1 MAKKKSADLFDDAPE
16 AAQQPVNKTAKKAA
30 PKKAKTQAK
39 PDATKPEGK
48 GYSAADI
55 EVLEGLEPVRRRPG
69 MYIGGTDGRA
79 MHHLFAE
86 VIDNSMDEAVAGHAG
101 FIEVDMQAGNR
112 LSVRDNGRGI
122 PVDPHPKFKDKSALE
137 VIMTTLHAGGK
148 FGGDAYDTSGGL
160 HGVGVSV
167 VNALSSELIVEVA
180 RDQKLH
186 RQEFSRGLAQGKV
199 EKVGDAKNKRGTTVS
214 FVPDEEIFG
223 KTQFDAAR
231 VYSMAKAKAYLF
243 GGVEIRWQCDPALI
257 KDEDKCPAQDV
268 LKFPN
273 GLQDYLEEQI
283 GGRAVVTPQPFAG
296 KVQKEGGHGSVEWA
310 VTWVAAGIGNADGMN
325 ASYCNTVP
333 TPEGGTH
340 EQGMRSALT
349 KGLKAYGDRINNKK
363 ANIITGE
370 DVMGTAAALVS
381 VFVREPEFQ
390 GQTKDKLATPEAAKI
405 VETTL
410 RDHFEHYLTSAP
422 AEADKLL
429 GWVIDRADERVRRR
443 QEKEVSR
450 KSAVRKL
457 RLPGKLADCSQNSSE
472 GAELFIVEGDSAG
485 GSAKQGRNRK
495 NQAILPLRGKILN
508 VANATATK
516 MQQSQQIADLV
527 LALGC
532 GMGPSYDE
540 ARLRYEKII
549 IMTDA
554 DVDGAHIAAL
564 LVTFFHEQMPD
575 LIKQGHLYI
584 AVPPLYRLA
593 QGAKTFYARDDE
605 HREELLKTEFRANAK
620 VDVSRFKG
628 LGEMLP
634 AQLKETTMMPDKR
647 TLLQVHI
654 PEDESKATEKAVK
667 DLMGN
672 KPELR
677 FKFIQENAA
686 FAGEDVLDI

>member
-1 MAKKKSADLFDDAPE
+1 M
-16 AAQQPVNKTAKKAA
+16 
-30 PKKAKTQAK
+30 
-39 PDATKPEGK
+39 
-48 GYSAADI
+48 
-55 EVLEGLEPVRRRPG
+55 
-69 MYIGGTDGRA
+69 
-79 MHHLFAE
+79 
-86 VIDNSMDEAVAGHAG
+86 
-101 FIEVDMQAGNR
+101 
-112 LSVRDNGRGI
+112 
-122 PVDPHPKFKDKSALE
+122 
-137 VIMTTLHAGGK
+137 
-148 FGGDAYDTSGGL
+148 
-160 HGVGVSV
+160 
-167 VNALSSELIVEVA
+167 
-180 RDQKLH
+180 
-186 RQEFSRGLAQGKV
+186 
-199 EKVGDAKNKRGTTVS
+199 
-214 FVPDEEIFG
+214 
-223 KTQFDAAR
+223 
-231 VYSMAKAKAYLF
+231 
-243 GGVEIRWQCDPALI
+243 
-257 KDEDKCPAQDV
+257 
-268 LKFPN
+268 
-273 GLQDYLEEQI
+273 EEQI

-296 KVQKEGGHGSVEWA
+296 KVQKTGGHGSCEWA

-340 EQGMRSALT
+340 EQGMRAALT

-363 ANIITGE
+363 AGIITGE

-422 AEADKLL
+422 ADADKLL
-429 GWVIDRADERVRRR
+429 GWVIDRAEERVKRR

-508 VANATATK
+508 VANATAAK

-532 GMGPSYDE
+532 GMGASYDE

-564 LVTFFHEQMPD
+564 LVTFFHEQMPE
-575 LIKQGHLYI
+575 LIRQGHLYI

-620 VDVSRFKG
+620 VDISRFKG

-634 AQLKETTMMPDKR
+634 AQLKETTMLPGKR

-654 PEDESKATEKAVK
+654 PDEESKATEKAVK

-686 FAGEDVLDI
+686 FAGEDLLDI

>member
-1 MAKKKSADLFDDAPE
+1 MAKKKSADLFDEAP
-16 AAQQPVNKTAKKAA
+16 APKATAKKSA
-30 PKKAKTQAK
+30 AKTKK
-39 PDATKPEGK
+39 PSEK

-69 MYIGGTDGRA
+69 MYIGGTDSRA

-86 VIDNSMDEAVAGHAG
+86 VIDNSMDEAVAGHAS
-101 FIEVDMQAGNR
+101 FIEVEFMEGNR

-122 PVDPHPKFKDKSALE
+122 PVDPHPKYKDKSALE

-148 FGGDAYDTSGGL
+148 FGGEAYDTSGGL

-167 VNALSSELIVEVA
+167 VNALASELVVEVA
-180 RDQKLH
+180 RDQQLH
-186 RQEFSRGLAQGKV
+186 RQEFSRGLAKGKV
-199 EKVGDAKNKRGTTVS
+199 KKVGEAKNKRGTTVS
-214 FVPDEEIFG
+214 FVPDEDIFG
-223 KTQFDAAR
+223 KIQFDPAR
-231 VYSMAKAKAYLF
+231 LYSMAKAKAYLF
-243 GGVEIRWQCDPALI
+243 GGVEIRWKCDPSLI
-257 KDEDKCPAQDV
+257 KDEEKCPSEDT

-283 GGRAVVTPQPFAG
+283 GGRAVVTPLPFAG
-296 KVQKEGGHGSVEWA
+296 KVQKTGGHGSVEWA

-340 EQGMRSALT
+340 EQGMRAALT

-363 ANIITGE
+363 ASIITGE

-422 AEADKLL
+422 ADADKLL
-429 GWVIDRADERVRRR
+429 GWVIDRAEERVRRR

-457 RLPGKLADCSQNSSE
+457 RLPGKLADCSQKASE

-508 VANATATK
+508 VANATQAK

-532 GMGPSYDE
+532 GMGASYDE

-575 LIKQGHLYI
+575 LIRQGHLYI

-634 AQLKETTMMPDKR
+634 AQLKETTMMPGSR
-647 TLLQVHI
+647 TLLQVEI
-654 PEDESKATEKAVK
+654 PEEESKATAKTVK

-672 KPELR
+672 KPEMR

-686 FAGEDVLDI
+686 FAGEDMLDI

>member
-1 MAKKKSADLFDDAPE
+1 MAKKKSADLFDDTPAATSDTKMPAKQKKAP
-16 AAQQPVNKTAKKAA
+16 VKKAA
-30 PKKAKTQAK
+30 
-39 PDATKPEGK
+39 EK

-86 VIDNSMDEAVAGHAG
+86 VIDNSMDEAVAGHAT
-101 FIEVDMQAGNR
+101 FIEVEMMAGNR

-122 PVDPHPKFKDKSALE
+122 PVDPHPKYKDKSALE

-167 VNALSSELIVEVA
+167 VNALASDLIVEVA
-180 RDQKLH
+180 RDQQMH
-186 RQEFSRGLAQGKV
+186 RQTFSRGLAQGKV
-199 EKVGDAKNKRGTTVS
+199 EKIGEAKNKRGTTVS

-223 KTQFDAAR
+223 KIQFDPAR
-231 VYSMAKAKAYLF
+231 LYAMAKAKAYLF
-243 GGVEIRWQCDPALI
+243 GGVEIRWRCDPALI
-257 KDEDKCPAQDV
+257 KDQEKCPPEDT

-296 KVQKEGGHGSVEWA
+296 KVQKTGGHGSCEWA

-340 EQGMRSALT
+340 EQGMRAALT

-363 ANIITGE
+363 AGMITGE

-390 GQTKDKLATPEAAKI
+390 GQTKDKLATPEAARI

-422 AEADKLL
+422 ADADKLL
-429 GWVIDRADERVRRR
+429 GWVIDRAEERVKRR

-485 GSAKQGRNRK
+485 GSAKQGRNRR

-508 VANATATK
+508 VANATQTK

-532 GMGPSYDE
+532 GMGASYDE

-575 LIKQGHLYI
+575 LIRQGHLYI

-593 QGAKTFYARDDE
+593 QGAKTFYARDDA

-620 VDVSRFKG
+620 VDISRFKG

-634 AQLKETTMMPDKR
+634 AQLKETTMLPGSR

-654 PEDESKATEKAVK
+654 PDEESKATEKAVK

-686 FAGEDVLDI
+686 FAGEDMLDI

>member
-1 MAKKKSADLFDDAPE
+1 MAKKKSADLFGDAPAE
-16 AAQQPVNKTAKKAA
+16 KKPA
-30 PKKAKTQAK
+30 PKSAAKSKTKAS
-39 PDATKPEGK
+39 EK

-69 MYIGGTDGRA
+69 MYIGGTDSRA

-86 VIDNSMDEAVAGHAG
+86 VIDNSMDEAVAGYAS
-101 FIEVDMQAGNR
+101 FIEVELMDGNR

-122 PVDPHPKFKDKSALE
+122 PIDPHPKYKDKSALE

-167 VNALSSELIVEVA
+167 VNALASDLVVEVT
-180 RDQKLH
+180 RDQQMH
-186 RQEFSRGLAQGKV
+186 RQAFSRGLAQGKI
-199 EKVGDAKNKRGTTVS
+199 ENIGEAKNKRGTTVI
-214 FVPDEEIFG
+214 FVPDEDIFG
-223 KTQFDAAR
+223 KIIFDPAR
-231 VYSMAKAKAYLF
+231 LYAMAKAKAYLF
-243 GGVEIRWQCDPALI
+243 GGVEIRWKCDPSLI
-257 KDEDKCPAQDV
+257 KDADKCPSEDV

-283 GGRAVVTPQPFAG
+283 GGRAVVTPQAFAG
-296 KVQKEGGHGSVEWA
+296 KVQKEGGHGSCEWA

-340 EQGMRSALT
+340 EQGMRAALT

-363 ANIITGE
+363 AAMITGE

-405 VETTL
+405 VENTL

-422 AEADKLL
+422 ADADKLL
-429 GWVIDRADERVRRR
+429 GWVIDRAEERVRRR

-508 VANATATK
+508 VANATASK

-549 IMTDA
+549 VMTDA

-575 LIKQGHLYI
+575 LIRQGHLYI

-605 HREELLKTEFRANAK
+605 HREELLRTEFRSNAK
-620 VDVSRFKG
+620 VDISRFKG

-634 AQLKETTMMPDKR
+634 AQLKETTMLPGKR

-654 PEDESKATEKAVK
+654 PDDESKATAKAVK

-686 FAGEDVLDI
+686 FAGDDMLDI

>member
-1 MAKKKSADLFDDAPE
+1 
-16 AAQQPVNKTAKKAA
+16 V
-30 PKKAKTQAK
+30 
-39 PDATKPEGK
+39 
-48 GYSAADI
+48 
-55 EVLEGLEPVRRRPG
+55 
-69 MYIGGTDGRA
+69 
-79 MHHLFAE
+79 
-86 VIDNSMDEAVAGHAG
+86 
-101 FIEVDMQAGNR
+101 
-112 LSVRDNGRGI
+112 
-122 PVDPHPKFKDKSALE
+122 
-137 VIMTTLHAGGK
+137 
-148 FGGDAYDTSGGL
+148 
-160 HGVGVSV
+160 
-167 VNALSSELIVEVA
+167 VEVA
-180 RDQKLH
+180 RDQQLH
-186 RQEFSRGLAQGKV
+186 RQEFSRGLSQGKV
-199 EKVGDAKNKRGTTVS
+199 QKVGEAKNKRGTTVS
-214 FVPDEEIFG
+214 FVPDEDIFG
-223 KTQFDAAR
+223 KIQFDAAR
-231 VYSMAKAKAYLF
+231 LYAMAKAKAYLF
-243 GGVEIRWQCDPALI
+243 GGVEIRWKCDPSLI
-257 KDEDKCPAQDV
+257 KDQEKCPTEDT

-296 KVQKEGGHGSVEWA
+296 KVQKTGGHGSCEWA

-340 EQGMRSALT
+340 EQGMRAALT

-363 ANIITGE
+363 AGIITGE

-422 AEADKLL
+422 ADADKLL
-429 GWVIDRADERVRRR
+429 GWVIDRAEERVKRR

-508 VANATATK
+508 VANATAAK

-532 GMGPSYDE
+532 GMGTSYDE

-564 LVTFFHEQMPD
+564 LVTFFHEQMPE
-575 LIKQGHLYI
+575 LIRQGHLFI

-620 VDVSRFKG
+620 VDISRFKG

-634 AQLKETTMMPDKR
+634 AQLKETTMLPGKR

-654 PEDESKATEKAVK
+654 PDEESKATEKAVK

-686 FAGEDVLDI
+686 FAGEDLLDI

>member
-1 MAKKKSADLFDDAPE
+1 MASKDLFGETAGAAKK
-16 AAQQPVNKTAKKAA
+16 TKAA
-30 PKKAKTQAK
+30 EKT
-39 PDATKPEGK
+39 
-48 GYSAADI
+48 YSAADI

-69 MYIGGTDGRA
+69 MYIGGTDSRA

-86 VIDNSMDEAVAGHAG
+86 VIDNSMDEAVAGYAS
-101 FIEVDMQAGNR
+101 FIEVEYLPGNR
-112 LSVRDNGRGI
+112 LSIRDNGRGI
-122 PVDPHPKFKDKSALE
+122 PVDPHPKYKDKSALE

-148 FGGDAYDTSGGL
+148 FGGEAYDTSGGL

-167 VNALSSELIVEVA
+167 VNALASQLVVDVA
-180 RDQKLH
+180 REQTLH
-186 RQEFSRGLAQGKV
+186 RQEFSRGIAQGKLQKIG
-199 EKVGDAKNKRGTTVS
+199 EAKNKRGTTVS
-214 FVPDEEIFG
+214 FVPDTEIFG
-223 KTQFDAAR
+223 KIQFDAAR
-231 VYSMAKAKAYLF
+231 LYAMAKAKAYLF
-243 GGVEIRWQCDPALI
+243 GGVEIRWKCDPSLI
-257 KDEDKCPAQDV
+257 KDADKEKEKCPAEDV

-273 GLQDYLEEQI
+273 GLQDYLEEQV
-283 GGRAVVTPQPFAG
+283 GGRATVTPHVFAG
-296 KVQKEGGHGSVEWA
+296 KVQKEGGHGSCEWA

-340 EQGMRSALT
+340 EQGMRAALT
-349 KGLKAYGDRINNKK
+349 KGLKAYGERINNKK
-363 ANIITGE
+363 ASVITGE

-405 VETTL
+405 VENTL

-422 AEADKLL
+422 ADADKLL
-429 GWVIDRADERVRRR
+429 GWVIDRAEERVRRR

-472 GAELFIVEGDSAG
+472 GAEIFIVEGDSAG

-508 VANATATK
+508 VANATQAK

-532 GMGPSYDE
+532 GMGGSYDE
-540 ARLRYEKII
+540 ARLRYEKVI

-575 LIKQGHLYI
+575 LIRQGHLYI

-605 HREELLKTEFRANAK
+605 HREELLRTEFRANAK

-634 AQLKETTMMPDKR
+634 AQLKETTMLPGKR
-647 TLLQVHI
+647 TLLQVQI
-654 PEDESKATEKAVK
+654 PDEESKATAKAVT

-686 FAGEDVLDI
+686 FAGEELLDI

>member
-1 MAKKKSADLFDDAPE
+1 MASKDLFGETAGAAKK
-16 AAQQPVNKTAKKAA
+16 TKAA
-30 PKKAKTQAK
+30 EKT
-39 PDATKPEGK
+39 
-48 GYSAADI
+48 YSAADI

-69 MYIGGTDGRA
+69 MYIGGTDSRA

-86 VIDNSMDEAVAGHAG
+86 VIDNSMDEAVAGYAS
-101 FIEVDMQAGNR
+101 FIEVEYLPGNR
-112 LSVRDNGRGI
+112 LSIRDNGRGI
-122 PVDPHPKFKDKSALE
+122 PVDPHPKYKDKSALE

-148 FGGDAYDTSGGL
+148 FGGEAYDTSGGL

-167 VNALSSELIVEVA
+167 VNALASQLVVDVA
-180 RDQKLH
+180 REQTLH
-186 RQEFSRGLAQGKV
+186 RQEFSRGIAQGKLQKIG
-199 EKVGDAKNKRGTTVS
+199 EAKNKRGTTVS
-214 FVPDEEIFG
+214 FVPDTEIFG
-223 KTQFDAAR
+223 KIQFDAAR
-231 VYSMAKAKAYLF
+231 LYAMAKAKAYLF
-243 GGVEIRWQCDPALI
+243 GGVEIRWKCDPSLI
-257 KDEDKCPAQDV
+257 KDADKEKEKCPAEDV

-273 GLQDYLEEQI
+273 GLQDYLEEQV
-283 GGRAVVTPQPFAG
+283 GGRATVTPHVFAG
-296 KVQKEGGHGSVEWA
+296 KVQKEGGHGSCEWA

-340 EQGMRSALT
+340 EQGMRAALT
-349 KGLKAYGDRINNKK
+349 KGLKAYGERINNKK
-363 ANIITGE
+363 ASVITGE

-405 VETTL
+405 VENTL

-422 AEADKLL
+422 ADADKLL
-429 GWVIDRADERVRRR
+429 GWVIDRAEERVRRR

-472 GAELFIVEGDSAG
+472 GAEIFIVEGDSAG

-508 VANATATK
+508 VANATQAK

-532 GMGPSYDE
+532 GMGSSYDE
-540 ARLRYEKII
+540 ARLRYEKVI

-575 LIKQGHLYI
+575 LIRQGHLYI

-605 HREELLKTEFRANAK
+605 HREELLRTEFRANAK

-634 AQLKETTMMPDKR
+634 AQLKETTMLPGKR
-647 TLLQVHI
+647 TLLQVQI
-654 PEDESKATEKAVK
+654 PDEESKATAKAVT

-686 FAGEDVLDI
+686 FAGEELLDI

>member
-1 MAKKKSADLFDDAPE
+1 MAKKKSADLFDEAPV
-16 AAQQPVNKTAKKAA
+16 AKATAKKSAA
-30 PKKAKTQAK
+30 RPKKNA
-39 PDATKPEGK
+39 EK

-69 MYIGGTDGRA
+69 MYIGGTDSRA

-86 VIDNSMDEAVAGHAG
+86 VIDNSMDEAVAGHAS
-101 FIEVDMQAGNR
+101 FIEVEFMEGNR

-122 PVDPHPKFKDKSALE
+122 PVDPHPKYKDKSALE

-148 FGGDAYDTSGGL
+148 FGGEAYDTSGGL

-167 VNALSSELIVEVA
+167 VNALASDLVVEVA
-180 RDQKLH
+180 RDQTLH
-186 RQEFSRGLAQGKV
+186 QQEFSRGLAKGKMK
-199 EKVGDAKNKRGTTVS
+199 KVGEAKNKRGTTVS
-214 FVPDEEIFG
+214 FVPDEDIFG
-223 KTQFDAAR
+223 KIQFDPAR
-231 VYSMAKAKAYLF
+231 LYSMAKAKAYLF
-243 GGVEIRWQCDPALI
+243 GGVEIRWRCDPSLI
-257 KDEDKCPAQDV
+257 KDEEKCPAEDT

-283 GGRAVVTPQPFAG
+283 GGRAVVTPQAFAG
-296 KVQKEGGHGSVEWA
+296 KVQKTGGHGSVEWA

-340 EQGMRSALT
+340 EQGMRAALT

-422 AEADKLL
+422 ADADKLL
-429 GWVIDRADERVRRR
+429 GWVIDRAEERVRRR

-457 RLPGKLADCSQNSSE
+457 RLPGKLADCSQKASE

-508 VANATATK
+508 VANATQAK

-532 GMGPSYDE
+532 GMGASYDE

-575 LIKQGHLYI
+575 LIRQGHLYI

-634 AQLKETTMMPDKR
+634 AQLKETTMMPGSR
-647 TLLQVHI
+647 TLLQVEI
-654 PEDESKATEKAVK
+654 PEEESKATAKTVK

-686 FAGEDVLDI
+686 FAGEDMLDI

>member
-1 MAKKKSADLFDDAPE
+1 MASKDLFGDNPAPKSKKKASAE
-16 AAQQPVNKTAKKAA
+16 KT
-30 PKKAKTQAK
+30 
-39 PDATKPEGK
+39 
-48 GYSAADI
+48 YSAADI

-86 VIDNSMDEAVAGHAG
+86 VIDNSMDEAVAGHAS
-101 FIEVDMQAGNR
+101 FIEVELKPGNL

-122 PVDPHPKFKDKSALE
+122 PVDPHPKYKDKSALE

-167 VNALSSELIVEVA
+167 VNALASELVVDVA
-180 RDQKLH
+180 REQKLH
-186 RQEFSRGLAQGKV
+186 RQEFSRGIAKGKV
-199 EKVGDAKNKRGTTVS
+199 QKLGEAKNKRGTTVS
-214 FVPDEEIFG
+214 FVPDTEIFG
-223 KTQFDAAR
+223 KILFDPAR
-231 VYSMAKAKAYLF
+231 LYAMAKAKAYLF
-243 GGVEIRWQCDPALI
+243 GGVEIRWKCDPSLI
-257 KDEDKCPAQDV
+257 KDEAKCPPDDV

-273 GLQDYLEEQI
+273 GLQDYLHEQI
-283 GGRAVVTPQPFAG
+283 GGRAVVTALPFAG
-296 KVQKEGGHGSVEWA
+296 KVQKTGGHGSVEWA

-340 EQGMRSALT
+340 EQGMRAALT
-349 KGLKAYGDRINNKK
+349 KGLKAYGERVNNKK

-457 RLPGKLADCSQNSSE
+457 RLPGKLADCSQNSSD

-508 VANATATK
+508 VANATSAK
-516 MQQSQQIADLV
+516 MQQSQQISDLV

-532 GMGPSYDE
+532 GMGASYDE

-575 LIKQGHLYI
+575 LIRQGHLYI

-605 HREELLKTEFRANAK
+605 HREELLATEFRANAK
-620 VDVSRFKG
+620 VDISRFKG

-634 AQLKETTMMPDKR
+634 AQLKETTMMPGSR
-647 TLLQVHI
+647 TLLQVEI
-654 PEDESKATEKAVK
+654 PDEESKATAKTVK

-686 FAGEDVLDI
+686 FAGEEMLDI

>member
-1 MAKKKSADLFDDAPE
+1 M
-16 AAQQPVNKTAKKAA
+16 T
-30 PKKAKTQAK
+30 
-39 PDATKPEGK
+39 
-48 GYSAADI
+48 
-55 EVLEGLEPVRRRPG
+55 
-69 MYIGGTDGRA
+69 
-79 MHHLFAE
+79 
-86 VIDNSMDEAVAGHAG
+86 
-101 FIEVDMQAGNR
+101 
-112 LSVRDNGRGI
+112 
-122 PVDPHPKFKDKSALE
+122 PH
-137 VIMTTLHAGGK
+137 V
-148 FGGDAYDTSGGL
+148 
-160 HGVGVSV
+160 
-167 VNALSSELIVEVA
+167 
-180 RDQKLH
+180 
-186 RQEFSRGLAQGKV
+186 
-199 EKVGDAKNKRGTTVS
+199 
-214 FVPDEEIFG
+214 
-223 KTQFDAAR
+223 
-231 VYSMAKAKAYLF
+231 
-243 GGVEIRWQCDPALI
+243 
-257 KDEDKCPAQDV
+257 
-268 LKFPN
+268 
-273 GLQDYLEEQI
+273 
-283 GGRAVVTPQPFAG
+283 FAG
-296 KVQKEGGHGSVEWA
+296 KVQKEGGHGSCEWA

-340 EQGMRSALT
+340 EQGMRAALT
-349 KGLKAYGDRINNKK
+349 KGLKAYGERINNKK
-363 ANIITGE
+363 ASVITGE

-405 VETTL
+405 VENTL

-422 AEADKLL
+422 ADADKLL
-429 GWVIDRADERVRRR
+429 GWVIDRAEERVRRR
-443 QEKEVSR
+443 QEKDVSR

-472 GAELFIVEGDSAG
+472 GAEIFIVEGDSAG

-508 VANATATK
+508 VANATQAK

-532 GMGPSYDE
+532 GMGGSYDE
-540 ARLRYEKII
+540 ARLRYEKVI

-575 LIKQGHLYI
+575 LIRQGHLYI

-605 HREELLKTEFRANAK
+605 HREELLRTEFRANAK

-634 AQLKETTMMPDKR
+634 AQLKETTMLPGKR
-647 TLLQVHI
+647 TLLQVQI
-654 PEDESKATEKAVK
+654 PDEESKATAKAVT

-686 FAGEDVLDI
+686 FAGEELLDI